1 MARVLFM
8 VSYAVKPE
16 RRNEYLARIKQVRDH
31 FTDVEKKTYMVFEA
45 KGKKNQFTEVFL
57 AGSAEEF
64 DALDEHQD
72 EKIESLVSALEDMM
86 EPGTKRYSTLIEPV

>member
-16 RRNEYLARIKQVRDH
+16 RRNEYLARIKQIRDH
-31 FTDVEKKTYMVFEA
+31 FTNVEKKTYMVFEA

-57 AGSAEEF
+57 AGSTEEF